1 MSGQLLIV
9 GDYNI
14 HWDRVQTPTT
24 KRLVD
29 LLDSTNLVQHVSE
42 PTHRDGHIIDLVVTR
57 QDDSIV
63 QATSVL
69 SMLSDHMAI
78 HVHLNVSKPPRPT
91 KTISF
96 RKIRSIDQDCLAD
109 NILGSEIITHPATE
123 LDGMVHQYNTTLRAL
138 LDKHAPLK
146 TKTFPVRQMIPWY
159 SDEIEDAKQQRRK
172 LERLWRRTRLTVH
185 RQMYQ
190 AQKQL
195 LNDLIK
201 SEKARYYN
209 DKITNS
215 AGNQSTLFKTV
226 DQLLHRKAVQSL
238 PAHSSVQ
245 ELADRFSNYF
255 TSKIETIRQ
264 ALDTNAQ
271 ETTDHHLML
280 DDTIIPPT
288 ERLNNFSPATEDEIR
303 KLICKSSDAT
313 CSLDPVPTKLIKT
326 HTDILL
332 PTITRIV
339 NESLATGV
347 FPADM
352 KRALVK
358 PILKKP
364 SLDPDILKNYRPI
377 SNLQF
382 LSKLIERVAV
392 SRITEY
398 MTDNKLHEPLQ
409 SAYRAF
415 SSTETALIKVQ
426 NDIRMMIDDK
436 KAVILVLL
444 DLSAAF
450 DTVDHNLLLS
460 LMMNRLSIGGIVS
473 DWLKSYLSERSQTV
487 SIGDVFSLA
496 ATLIFGVPQ
505 GSVLG
510 PILFTIYTLPIGDI
524 ARTHGLNVHFYA
536 DDTQLYMAFDPT
548 DNENTASVL
557 TQVENCISDI
567 RMWMVEN
574 KLKLNDDKTEVLILT
589 SKSHTSSH
597 GISQVLVGGA
607 PIAPTLSVRNLGAVF
622 DQSLTMDDFVKY
634 ICKAAYFHLHNISSI
649 RHCLSKESAIT
660 LVHAFISSRLDYCNA
675 LLVGITKASLAKLQR
690 VQNMAARLVT
700 RTKKSDHITPIL
712 RALHWLP
719 VRQRIVF
726 KVLLLTFKAL
736 NNLAPDYLT
745 LLLDTYVP
753 QRQLRS
759 SDSSLLTVPRTRMKT
774 AGDRAFAHFAPKMW
788 NDLPLHIRTTDK
800 LFNFKSLLK
809 SHLFIQAYGQA

>member
-1 MSGQLLIV
+1 MCIINCQSARNKAGLILDYIRDHDCDIVALTETWFRSGNLDQKAKGDITPSGYKLRCVSRVGKRGGGVAILFKETLTISENVDLSRPSLEALGVTVTHDATTIRLIVLYRPPKAPRGTDFFSDFAEIIDQYSLMSGQLLIV

-14 HWDRVQTPTT
+14 HWDRVETPTT

-264 ALDTNAQ
+264 ALDTNVQ
-271 ETTDHHLML
+271 ETTDHHLM
-280 DDTIIPPT
+280 
-288 ERLNNFSPATEDEIR
+288 
-303 KLICKSSDAT
+303 
-313 CSLDPVPTKLIKT
+313 
-326 HTDILL
+326 
-332 PTITRIV
+332 
-339 NESLATGV
+339 
-347 FPADM
+347 
-352 KRALVK
+352 
-358 PILKKP
+358 
-364 SLDPDILKNYRPI
+364 
-377 SNLQF
+377 
-382 LSKLIERVAV
+382 
-392 SRITEY
+392 
-398 MTDNKLHEPLQ
+398 
-409 SAYRAF
+409 
-415 SSTETALIKVQ
+415 
-426 NDIRMMIDDK
+426 
-436 KAVILVLL
+436 
-444 DLSAAF
+444 
-450 DTVDHNLLLS
+450 
-460 LMMNRLSIGGIVS
+460 
-473 DWLKSYLSERSQTV
+473 
-487 SIGDVFSLA
+487 
-496 ATLIFGVPQ
+496 
-505 GSVLG
+505 
-510 PILFTIYTLPIGDI
+510 
-524 ARTHGLNVHFYA
+524 NV
-536 DDTQLYMAFDPT
+536 
-548 DNENTASVL
+548 
-557 TQVENCISDI
+557 
-567 RMWMVEN
+567 
-574 KLKLNDDKTEVLILT
+574 
-589 SKSHTSSH
+589 
-597 GISQVLVGGA
+597 G
-607 PIAPTLSVRNLGAVF
+607 
-622 DQSLTMDDFVKY
+622 
-634 ICKAAYFHLHNISSI
+634 
-649 RHCLSKESAIT
+649 
-660 LVHAFISSRLDYCNA
+660 
-675 LLVGITKASLAKLQR
+675 
-690 VQNMAARLVT
+690 
-700 RTKKSDHITPIL
+700 
-712 RALHWLP
+712 
-719 VRQRIVF
+719 
-726 KVLLLTFKAL
+726 
-736 NNLAPDYLT
+736 
-745 LLLDTYVP
+745 
-753 QRQLRS
+753 
-759 SDSSLLTVPRTRMKT
+759 
-774 AGDRAFAHFAPKMW
+774 
-788 NDLPLHIRTTDK
+788 
-800 LFNFKSLLK
+800 
-809 SHLFIQAYGQA
+809 